1 MDQKA
6 IIQIPCQ
13 FDQSSAN
20 IPRFHPSDLFKNLTK
35 PSNSKLYPL
44 SFIDSKFKSTFRQ
57 SFNCLDNEQNRVH
70 EKFIPLTLHYSSKK
84 FDAIAKFID
93 VYSKGHTAP
102 AKLPLIELL
111 HDIFQ

>member
-1 MDQKA
+1 MNQKA
-6 IIQIPCQ
+6 ILQSPCQ
-13 FDQSSAN
+13 FVQSSAN
-20 IPRFHPSDLFKNLTK
+20 IPRFHLSDLFKNLTK
-35 PSNSKLYPL
+35 PDSIQNY
-44 SFIDSKFKSTFRQ
+44 IDSKFKSPFRQ

-111 HDIFQ
+111 HDMFQ

>member
-1 MDQKA
+1 VQTYQDS
-6 IIQIPCQ
+6 IQVTFLKISQ
-13 FDQSSAN
+13 
-20 IPRFHPSDLFKNLTK
+20 NLTQFK
-35 PSNSKLYPL
+35 II

-111 HDIFQ
+111 HDIF